1 MNFSITLL
9 TGRKRKRCGTCENC
23 FAVECGICKYCL
35 DKPKFG
41 GNGVL
46 RQSCINKKCHNM
58 TSTSQGE
65 YVQVSREFDC
75 ITELQYSIISFN
87 KDMINEAPWC
97 VDSPADIHLSDN
109 VLLVLKQKKRKTNF
123 ENCNNYDAIQY
134 CIHKN
139 ELWVL
144 SSQQTNMARG

>member
-1 MNFSITLL
+1 MAARVDERVDVPSLVKFNVGESFTSYKCLQEKIKQYEAERCVQFTHRDSRTLE
-9 TGRKRKRCGTCENC
+9 TAKKRVPGRVAC
-23 FAVECGICKYCL
+23 A
-35 DKPKFG
+35 
-41 GNGVL
+41 
-46 RQSCINKKCHNM
+46 
-58 TSTSQGE
+58 
-65 YVQVSREFDC
+65 
-75 ITELQYSIISFN
+75 
-87 KDMINEAPWC
+87 NEAPWC